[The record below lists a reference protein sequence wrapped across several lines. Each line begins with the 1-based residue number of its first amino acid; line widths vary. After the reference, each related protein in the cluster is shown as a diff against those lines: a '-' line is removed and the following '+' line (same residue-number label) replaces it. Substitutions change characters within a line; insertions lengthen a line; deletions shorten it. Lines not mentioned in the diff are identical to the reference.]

1 MSMLY
6 VVVCSMIVSPACHIV
21 NVVCR
26 SYSMGLQLEPDVLHK
41 PAGTSRIEPSQ
52 VPRDDQTLM

>member
-21 NVVCR
+21 NAVCR
-26 SYSMGLQLEPDVLHK
+26 LYSMGLQLEPGVLRKH
-41 PAGTSRIEPSQ
+41 AGTSRLEAP
-52 VPRDDQTLM
+52 